1 MLVVNEQDPKTAPD
15 QDPDELPLEIL
26 DVVHGGRRDPYSKG
40 ELEEMVRR
48 IHTPEP
54 ASPGL
59 VIPPSP
65 PKRAR

>member
-1 MLVVNEQDPKTAPD
+1 MSVVTEEDSKTPRER
-15 QDPDELPLEIL
+15 DPDELPLEIL
-26 DVVHGGRRDPYSKG
+26 DVVHGGRRAPYSKSD
-40 ELEEMVRR
+40 LEEMVRR

-65 PKRAR
+65 PKR